1 MNEDFS
7 KNSTYPERVKKMKP
21 RKRDMAKRK
30 LRYLRKSVSA
40 NYVVGEEN
48 SKEDLLVNAED
59 IQFSKS
65 LQLFTDSETSSE
77 ENNTVESN
85 FLISHSNSE
94 NPGSRDLFSPDKSN
108 IDAKEKEK
116 VAQLDKSFQ
125 LSNKPSQ
132 NREISTNDGSSK
144 KGSKPRQRKR
154 DTAMENW
161 RKLRKS
167 SHLLK
172 SVSGGIFLS
181 EGNYKED
188 LLVKN
193 EEFLFSN
200 SSLSFTDAEIITEEN
215 ESFSDERPEK
225 LIS

>member
-1 MNEDFS
+1 MNEDLS
-7 KNSTYPERVKKMKP
+7 KDITDPERAKKMKP

-30 LRYLRKSVSA
+30 LRYLRKSVSS

-77 ENNTVESN
+77 ENNAVESN
-85 FLISHSNSE
+85 YLISHSNYE
-94 NPGSRDLFSPDKSN
+94 NPDSLDLFLPYKSN
-108 IDAKEKEK
+108 IDEQEKEK
-116 VAQLDKSFQ
+116 VAKLDKSFQ
-125 LSNKPSQ
+125 LSNEPS
-132 NREISTNDGSSK
+132 RHGEISTNGKNSK
-144 KGSKPRQRKR
+144 KAAKPRQRKR
-154 DTAMENW
+154 DRAMENW

-167 SHLLK
+167 SDLLK
-172 SVSGGIFLS
+172 SVSGGIVLS

-200 SSLSFTDAEIITEEN
+200 SSSSLTDAEMNSEEN
-215 ESFSDERPEK
+215 DIFSDEKSEK
-225 LIS
+225 

>member
-1 MNEDFS
+1 
-7 KNSTYPERVKKMKP
+7 
-21 RKRDMAKRK
+21 MAKKK

-40 NYVVGEEN
+40 NYIVGEEN
-48 SKEDLLVNAED
+48 SKEDSLVNAED

-77 ENNTVESN
+77 ENNAVESN
-85 FLISHSNSE
+85 YLISHSNSE
-94 NPGSRDLFSPDKSN
+94 NPDSLDLFLPDKSN
-108 IDAKEKEK
+108 IDEQEKEK

-125 LSNKPSQ
+125 LSNKPSR
-132 NREISTNDGSSK
+132 NGEISTNGKSSK
-144 KGSKPRQRKR
+144 KAAKPRQRKR
-154 DTAMENW
+154 DRAMENW

-167 SHLLK
+167 SDLLK
-172 SVSGGIFLS
+172 SVSGGIVLS

-200 SSLSFTDAEIITEEN
+200 SSLSFTDAKIITEEN
-215 ESFSDERPEK
+215 DSFSDERPEK